1 MYRSLNDA
9 LQAQFG
15 CKVYKLALDGGMT
28 CPTRDGTLGT
38 GGCRFCGES
47 GSGDFAAHG
56 PDIAAQLAEAKAR
69 VAAKGPAKYIAY
81 FQNHTNTYGPV
92 PHLRSLFEAAMAPED
107 VVALSVAT
115 RPDCLPEDVLT
126 LLEELNRRKP
136 VWVELGLQTIHPTTA
151 AYIRRGYDLPVFD
164 RAVAALKRRGL
175 TVVVHM
181 ILGLPGETPE
191 MMYDTARYIA
201 RSGADGVKFHLLH
214 VLDDA
219 PLAEDYRAGRFRALE
234 LEEYIGLLE
243 ECVRRM
249 PPHMVI
255 HRLTGDGAKRHLLA
269 PLWSADKKRVLN
281 AIQDAFRRD
290 RVEQGEHFSLPPE
303 TELLTVYDE
312 NLRPLYD
319 APREQVH
326 ALGLWHEVVHCWIAS
341 QDETGRV
348 SLWFQQR
355 AFSKRDYPGQYDLA
369 VGGHVD
375 AGEDWRKA
383 MVREIRE
390 EIGLAVEPEAL
401 CYLGVSRRAIS
412 HRALCDH
419 EFARV
424 FLLRDDRPDFHP
436 GEEVAAMIRVPLDQ
450 WLARLEGAPAIEAF
464 AADGTPMTVRE
475 DQWAG
480 VPTDFYDVVLPAL
493 NMEFHL

>member
-1 MYRSLNDA
+1 MYRSVNEI

-38 GGCRFCGES
+38 EGCRFCGGS

-56 PDIAAQLAEAKAR
+56 MDIATQLQQAKAL

-81 FQNHTNTYGPV
+81 FQSHTNTYAPV
-92 PHLRSLFEAAMAPED
+92 SYLKPLFEAAMAPED
-107 VVALSVAT
+107 VVALAVAT
-115 RPDCLPEDVLT
+115 RPDCLPEDVLE
-126 LLEELNRRKP
+126 LLSECNRVKP
-136 VWVELGLQTIHPTTA
+136 VWVELGLQTIHPATA
-151 AYIRRGYDLPVFD
+151 AYIHRGYDLPVFD
-164 RAVAALKRRGL
+164 QAVAALKRRGL

-191 MMYDTARYIA
+191 MIYDTARYIA
-201 RSGADGVKFHLLH
+201 HCGADGVKFHLLH

-219 PLAEDYRAGRFRALE
+219 PLAKDYLAGQFRTLE
-234 LEEYIGLLE
+234 LDEYIGLLE
-243 ECVRRM
+243 ECVRLM

-281 AIQDAFRRD
+281 AISAAFRRD
-290 RVEQGEHFSLPPE
+290 QVEQGSHFTLPPE
-303 TELLTVYDE
+303 TEMLTVYDE
-312 NLRPLYD
+312 ALHPLYD
-319 APREQVH
+319 APRGQVH

-341 QDETGRV
+341 RDKEGHI

-369 VGGHVD
+369 VGGHVG
-375 AGEDWRKA
+375 AGEDWREA

-390 EIGLAVEPEAL
+390 EIGLAVDPASL
-401 CYLGVSRRAIS
+401 HYLGISRRAIS
-412 HRALCDH
+412 HRTLCDH

-424 FLLRDDRPDFHP
+424 FLLWDPAPDFHP
-436 GEEVAAMIRVPLDQ
+436 GEEVATMIRVPLDQ
-450 WLARLEGAPAIEAF
+450 WLARLEGAPAITAF
-464 AADGTPMTVRE
+464 AVDGTPLTVRE

-480 VPTDFYDVVLPAL
+480 VPTDFYSTILPAL
-493 NMEFHL
+493 QEDASV